1 MPKSIFDRIVDWP
14 YHPQTILGIAFV
26 GCFIAT
32 MQGDGLIWAALV
44 VAAVTAP
51 FAALLLFLP
60 YLATIMLLAVVLSL
74 PSLIRAIQAA
84 LHTSAPATH

>member
-14 YHPQTILGIAFV
+14 YHPQTILGSAFV

-32 MQGDGLIWAALV
+32 MQGDGPIWAALV

-60 YLATIMLLAVVLSL
+60 YFVSVAVLAALFSL
-74 PSLIRAIQAA
+74 PQAIQSA
-84 LHTSAPATH
+84 LHRSAPTAH